1 MRKKT
6 MEEYIETIY
15 VLEKREDSAHTSQI
29 ALELGVKPPTVTEM
43 LQKLEDDKLIKYQA
57 YLGATLTAKGRRMA
71 KELMIKH
78 RVIADFLEIIEV
90 DKELAELDAC
100 QIEHHVSKETLQQL
114 EKFVNFVK
122 SHPGKPRWM
131 QHFKEFS
138 KTGEN
143 RGCRKFEK

>member
-1 MRKKT
+1 

-15 VLEKREDSAHTSQI
+15 VLEKRSGSAHTSQV

-57 YLGATLTAKGRRMA
+57 YLGANLTTKGKRMA
-71 KELMIKH
+71 KELIKKH

-90 DKELAELDAC
+90 DSELAELDAC
-100 QIEHHVSKETLQQL
+100 QIEHHVSSETLVQL

-122 SHPGKPRWM
+122 SSPGNPRWI
-131 QHFKEFS
+131 QNFKEFS
-138 KTGEN
+138 KTGSTKS
-143 RGCRKFEK
+143 CRKCDK